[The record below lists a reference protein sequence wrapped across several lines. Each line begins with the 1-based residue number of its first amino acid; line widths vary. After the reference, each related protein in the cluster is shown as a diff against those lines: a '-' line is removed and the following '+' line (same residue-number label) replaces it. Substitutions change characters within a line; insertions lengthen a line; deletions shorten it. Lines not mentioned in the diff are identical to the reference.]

1 MQACTMLVDELSEAE
16 RALELALVEKPV
28 SLGALI
34 DMSVPEAGMFL
45 LQAME
50 ESRYE
55 EWGAPN
61 IAVLA
66 LSSLVRISPRLASPN
81 VQNLGYVVTPI
92 VTDAMG
98 WLISGGLLGPAAR
111 NSGSTGEW
119 SVTSAGR
126 SALKRG
132 SASFVEA
139 SRRLHAE
146 LHPTLEDA
154 RINFERGQ
162 LELSTLAAM
171 RAVEIELR
179 DAAGLGPDSYGTGL
193 VRKALGSA
201 GPFTIT
207 ADTVAEQESFANLF
221 AGAIGAFKNPSSHR
235 AVEYDDPAE
244 AADLIHFADLLL
256 RIIDREKDRR
266 GCSSN

>member
-1 MQACTMLVDELSEAE
+1 MQTCTMLVDELSESD
-16 RALELALVEKPV
+16 RALELALVEKRV
-28 SLGALI
+28 SLGALV

-45 LQAME
+45 LEAME
-50 ESRYE
+50 ESRHI

-61 IAVLA
+61 IASTP
-66 LSSLVRISPRLASPN
+66 LSSLELISSGLGASSVRDLRH
-81 VQNLGYVVTPI
+81 VVTPI

-98 WLISGGLLGPAAR
+98 WLVAGGLLGPAAW

-119 SVTSAGR
+119 SITSAGR

-132 SASFVEA
+132 SASFAEA

-179 DAAGLGPDSYGTGL
+179 EAAGLGADSYGTGL
-193 VRKALGSA
+193 VRKALGPA
-201 GPFTIT
+201 GPFAIT
-207 ADTVAEQESFANLF
+207 ADTSAEQEGFANLF
-221 AGAIGAFKNPSSHR
+221 AGAIGPFKNPSSRR

-256 RIIDREKDRR
+256 RIIDREKNRR
-266 GCSSN
+266 VRSSG